1 VTFDI
6 NGRAALLRRHLAE
19 QLTAGGQ
26 LRSPAWRAAV
36 EAVPRHE
43 FVPQLFR
50 MLDGPG
56 PSRWEPVT
64 PERVGADRWLELTYA
79 DDSLVTQLDGVGRPS
94 EVDEPV
100 VGAVPTSSATMPS
113 LVVRMWEDLRVDDDA
128 RVLEIGTGTGYS
140 TALGCQRLGED
151 QVTSVEV
158 DPELAG
164 AARAALERAGY
175 RPALVVGD
183 GLRGYPARARYDRV
197 IATCAV
203 RTVPAAWMEQTR
215 PGGLILVTVSGWL
228 HGSGL
233 ALLRVTDEDTAEGR
247 FLPGDVSFMPARPH
261 QPPLL
266 PVLELDRDGD
276 ERPAREGPDVLTDWT
291 ARFVAQLAAPGAQH
305 VRLIGDDGSV
315 TDVLVDVE
323 HDAYAVFTPQPD
335 SAPTVRQT
343 GPIRLWDAIEDAI
356 TTWRGVGEPGVDRF
370 AIRVTPHSQT
380 MRLDALG
387 GQFSWS
393 LQLAT

>member
-1 VTFDI
+1 VTFDL
-6 NGRAALLRRHLAE
+6 NGRAALLRRHVAE

-43 FVPQLFR
+43 LVPQFFR

-64 PERVGADRWLELTYA
+64 PERVGVDRWLELAYA
-79 DDSLVTQLDGVGRPS
+79 DDSLVTQLDGVGRPA
-94 EVDEPV
+94 EVDKPV
-100 VGAVPTSSATMPS
+100 VGAVPTSSSTMPS

-164 AARAALERAGY
+164 AARAALERAGH

-228 HGSGL
+228 HGCGL
-233 ALLRVTDEDTAEGR
+233 ALLKVTDGDTAEGR
-247 FLPGDVSFMPARPH
+247 FLPGDVSFMPARAH
-261 QPPLL
+261 TPLVCRYL
-266 PVLELDRDGD
+266 SWIATARNARRRKAQRCSPTGRVGSSPSSP
-276 ERPAREGPDVLTDWT
+276 RPAPSASSSSATT
-291 ARFVAQLAAPGAQH
+291 ASSPTFSSTSNTTRTPCSPRSPTAP
-305 VRLIGDDGSV
+305 
-315 TDVLVDVE
+315 
-323 HDAYAVFTPQPD
+323 
-335 SAPTVRQT
+335 
-343 GPIRLWDAIEDAI
+343 
-356 TTWRGVGEPGVDRF
+356 
-370 AIRVTPHSQT
+370 
-380 MRLDALG
+380 
-387 GQFSWS
+387 
-393 LQLAT
+393 